1 MTSRQQGQQID
12 LAQLAPQQ
20 LSQVKKQLDDEV
32 QHLTTSY
39 QNLRTAQ
46 QKFRE
51 CKTSIDNGV
60 AKSASD
66 KALLVPLTSS
76 LYVPGTLADTETV
89 LVDVGTGFFVEK
101 STSDAQKFY
110 DGKIEELGKNIKDLE
125 NIVNSKANNLRVV
138 EEVLRQKMLAGQ
150 GQAGAGAAS
159 FHCHNAQSWRIGIKA
174 SIRMV
179 HVWEH
184 IGTVLMKSQAITA
197 ATCYASRP
205 AKPTHHGDQC
215 SMRSVTLADDEQGHE
230 QAEKALRGRIL
241 DARTIS
247 PLPVCDDP
255 SRGEVLRADQ
265 LSRFAIL
272 NRKYRRK

>member
-1 MTSRQQGQQID
+1 MASGQQAQQID

-32 QHLTTSY
+32 QHLSTSY

-51 CKTSIDNGV
+51 CKTSIDTGV
-60 AKSASD
+60 AKSASG

-76 LYVPGTLADTETV
+76 LYVPGVLADTKTV

-101 STSDAQKFY
+101 STTDAQKFY

-150 GQAGAGAAS
+150 GQTAAGAA
-159 FHCHNAQSWRIGIKA
+159 
-174 SIRMV
+174 
-179 HVWEH
+179 
-184 IGTVLMKSQAITA
+184 
-197 ATCYASRP
+197 
-205 AKPTHHGDQC
+205 
-215 SMRSVTLADDEQGHE
+215 
-230 QAEKALRGRIL
+230 
-241 DARTIS
+241 
-247 PLPVCDDP
+247 
-255 SRGEVLRADQ
+255 
-265 LSRFAIL
+265 
-272 NRKYRRK
+272 

>member
-1 MTSRQQGQQID
+1 VD

-32 QHLTTSY
+32 QHLSTSH

-51 CKTSIDNGV
+51 CKTSIEHGV

-76 LYVPGTLADTETV
+76 LYVPGTLAGTDTV

-150 GQAGAGAAS
+150 GQAAAGAA
-159 FHCHNAQSWRIGIKA
+159 
-174 SIRMV
+174 
-179 HVWEH
+179 
-184 IGTVLMKSQAITA
+184 
-197 ATCYASRP
+197 
-205 AKPTHHGDQC
+205 
-215 SMRSVTLADDEQGHE
+215 
-230 QAEKALRGRIL
+230 
-241 DARTIS
+241 
-247 PLPVCDDP
+247 
-255 SRGEVLRADQ
+255 
-265 LSRFAIL
+265 
-272 NRKYRRK
+272 